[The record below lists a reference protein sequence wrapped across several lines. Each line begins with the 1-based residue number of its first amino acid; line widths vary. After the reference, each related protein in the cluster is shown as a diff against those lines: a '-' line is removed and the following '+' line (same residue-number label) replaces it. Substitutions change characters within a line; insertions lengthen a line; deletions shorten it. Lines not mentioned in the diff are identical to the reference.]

1 MCIGFIWSKNV
12 NKDRIVVFKGLPD
25 KTISVKCRI
34 IEIKTEKSMVNG
46 KNGLYP
52 PRENGHIR
60 SLFYGLAMKIQI

>member
-1 MCIGFIWSKNV
+1 MPNYLLNTDVLNKMDLKIIYYSLRPFSLRLSIFIGI
-12 NKDRIVVFKGLPD
+12 
-25 KTISVKCRI
+25 
-34 IEIKTEKSMVNG
+34 G